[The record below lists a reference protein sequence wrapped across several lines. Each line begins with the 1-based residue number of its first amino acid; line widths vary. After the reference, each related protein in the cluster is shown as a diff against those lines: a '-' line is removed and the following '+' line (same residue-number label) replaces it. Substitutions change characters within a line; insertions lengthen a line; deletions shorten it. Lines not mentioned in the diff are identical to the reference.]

1 MTESNVFTRKLDRV
15 LPMAVRAKGVW
26 VMDES
31 GKRYLD
37 ASGGPICVNVGHGR
51 KEVADAMAKQ
61 AQNLAY
67 VHGTMFTS
75 GPVEEL
81 ARRLSVHAGR
91 GIDRFYFLSS
101 GSEAVEA
108 AIKLARQIHV
118 ASGNPSRYRVISR
131 WLSYHGA
138 TLGALS
144 VTGKP
149 SMRDPFLPMIPSA
162 IHIPPPYCLRC
173 HYDLVYPG
181 CKIRCATALEDTILM
196 EGRDS
201 ISAFVAESIGGAT
214 IGAMVPP
221 VEYYPLIEK
230 ICRKHGVIL
239 ILDEVMSGMGR
250 SGKWFGMHHYS
261 VNPDIIT
268 LGKGL
273 NGGYAALSAVGCRE
287 EHVRLIREKSGN
299 FVHGHTFSHHA
310 VGAAAALAVVDILER
325 EQLVQQADLRGQYLE
340 KRLSRL
346 KDHPNVGD
354 IRGIGLMR
362 AIEFVMD
369 KDTLTPFPRTKKITE
384 RLTGFMFQNG
394 MITYPCMGFVNGAGD
409 GVMLSPPYIISESE
423 IDQMVDSIE
432 SAIHE
437 VFS

>member
-1 MTESNVFTRKLDRV
+1 MTESNVFTRKLDRN
-15 LPMAVRAKGVW
+15 LPVAVKAEGVW
-26 VMDES
+26 ITDAS

-51 KEVADAMAKQ
+51 AEVADAMAKQ
-61 AQNLAY
+61 ARNLAY

-81 ARRLSVHAGR
+81 ARRLSIHADR
-91 GIDRFYFLSS
+91 GLNRFYFLSS

-108 AIKLARQIHV
+108 SIKLARQIHI
-118 ASGNPSRYRVISR
+118 ASGNSSRHRVISR
-131 WLSYHGA
+131 WQSYHGA

-149 SMRDPFLPMIPSA
+149 SMRDPFLPMIPSS

-173 HYDLVYPG
+173 HYGLAYPSCG
-181 CKIRCATALEDTILM
+181 IRCATALEDTILL
-196 EGRDS
+196 EGKNT
-201 ISAFVAESIGGAT
+201 ISAFVAETIGGAT

-221 VEYYPLIEK
+221 VEYYPLIET

-250 SGKWFGMHHYS
+250 TGRWFGMHHYA

-310 VGAAAALAVVDILER
+310 VGAAAALAVVGILER
-325 EQLVQQADLRGQYLE
+325 EQLVEQADLRGQYL
-340 KRLSRL
+340 KNRLLRL
-346 KDHPNVGD
+346 KNHPNIGD

-369 KDTLTPFPRTKKITE
+369 KQNMTPFPRTEKITE
-384 RLTGFMFQNG
+384 RLTGLMFQNG
-394 MITYPCMGFVNGAGD
+394 MITYPCTGFANGAGD
-409 GVMLSPPYIISESE
+409 GIMLSPPYIVSEAE
-423 IDQMVDSIE
+423 VDQIVDTLE

-437 VFS
+437 VFP